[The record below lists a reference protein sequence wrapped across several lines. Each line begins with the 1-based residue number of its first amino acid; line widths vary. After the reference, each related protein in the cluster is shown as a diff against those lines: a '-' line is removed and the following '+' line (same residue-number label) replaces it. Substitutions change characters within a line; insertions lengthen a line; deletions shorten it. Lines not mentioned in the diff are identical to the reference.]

1 MDRKSIIVTTASIL
15 LFTSFSFSQDDL
27 PQIKVTR
34 LHTHLYKMAI
44 GSVNAVASV
53 GPDGVLLSD
62 TGFEET
68 AEAVKAELNKL
79 GSDDIKIVINT
90 HWHSDH
96 VGGNMLFGKEATII
110 AHRNVRRLL
119 SEDQNLPYWQE
130 TYEALPEYAR
140 PRITFTQGLTVFFN
154 GEEIEITHFPGGH
167 TDDDAIVYF
176 KNANVV
182 HLGDLLFS
190 DGFPAVDFENG
201 GNVEQF
207 ASNLKQ
213 IAGMLPSD
221 VKIIAGHGGDYTIKQ
236 LGIYADMLLSTL
248 EIIRNEM
255 QKGTSLED
263 MKASKIL
270 RDWET
275 WGKTHFSC
283 DQWIDIVFHSLQ

>member
-1 MDRKSIIVTTASIL
+1 MDRKTIITTTVIIL

-27 PQIKVTR
+27 PEIEVTR
-34 LHTHLYKMAI
+34 LHTNLYKLTI

-53 GPDGVLLSD
+53 GSDGVFLSD

-68 AEAVKAELNKL
+68 AEAVKAELKKL

-90 HWHSDH
+90 HWHGDH

-110 AHRNVRRLL
+110 AHHNVRKLL

-130 TYEALPEYAR
+130 TYKALPEHAR
-140 PRITFTQGLTVFFN
+140 PSVTFYKGSTIFFN

-167 TDDDAIVYF
+167 SDGDAIVYF
-176 KNANVV
+176 KNANVA

-201 GNVEQF
+201 GNVAQF

-213 IAGMLPSD
+213 IAEMLPSD
-221 VKIIAGHGGDYTIKQ
+221 VKIIAGHGGDYTINQ
-236 LGIYADMLLSTL
+236 LETYADMLLSTL

-255 QKGTSLED
+255 RKGTSLED

-270 RDWET
+270 QDWET

-283 DQWIDIVFHSLQ
+283 DRWIDIVFHSLK